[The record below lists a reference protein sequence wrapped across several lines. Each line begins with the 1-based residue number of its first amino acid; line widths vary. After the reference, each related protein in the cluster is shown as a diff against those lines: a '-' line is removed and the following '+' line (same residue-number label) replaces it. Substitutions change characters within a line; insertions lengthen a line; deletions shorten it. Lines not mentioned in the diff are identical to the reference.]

1 MTLKELR
8 KVSKIKQKDIAKK
21 LNKTRNAIG
30 LYESGKRKPNIELI
44 PTLAEIFKTSIEN
57 VVFAI
62 INTAKQGEKKSYG
75 N

>member
-8 KVSKIKQKDIAKK
+8 KVSKIKQKDVATR
-21 LNKTRNAIG
+21 LNKSRTAIG

-44 PTLAEIFKTSIEN
+44 PTLAEIFRTSIEN
-57 VVFAI
+57 VVYAI
-62 INTAKQGEKKSYG
+62 IETTEQGERYAST